1 MKLRDLFLRL
11 LAMVAPRRVER
22 ELDEELAFH
31 IERDTHKHIAA
42 GLSPIEARTR
52 AIARFGS
59 VALAAD
65 QCRDERGTGLIE
77 DLARDTLY
85 AFRTFRRA
93 PLAALTIVATIAIG
107 LGLVAAVFTFYS
119 MFFFRVDAVQNP
131 DELFAVVR
139 PTRPG
144 ADSWAPLTRADYEAL
159 RRESG
164 VFVDVAAMV
173 SSIETRIDGR
183 VASPMLVTGNF
194 FQLLGVHAAVGR
206 TLTPGDDEPSAGR
219 PIVFSHRAW
228 MKLFAGDP
236 TILGRSVRINGVP
249 CVAVGVMP
257 ESFRGLNIAPPDF
270 WAPLTLA
277 GEFRPT
283 DAGGEADRPV
293 TVVGRLKPGV
303 SREQATAGL
312 EVWARTHPKTVG
324 GRPVSIALE
333 PRQGTLPDDWLEVI
347 AFFSPIFFAFG
358 LILMIGCA
366 NVANLLLARAV
377 ARQREIGIR
386 LSLGA
391 SRRRI
396 IRQLLTE
403 SLILALASA
412 ACGFAVSRVCLE
424 GASYVV
430 TATMPGEIAEH
441 VNFGVPAADWRV
453 VVFLMVSA
461 VVATIFFGLVPALQA
476 SRVELVRAAR
486 GEVTRDARPGRA
498 RHLLIGVQVGASA
511 LLLICAAVFLRSAF
525 AAAQASP
532 GLRTRDTI
540 GVPIA
545 NEPRREAI
553 VREVMAHAS
562 VVGVAASSAPALGE
576 ASVSGEAPADTRP
589 ADSAEGRRS
598 VAVNY
603 RLVSPGYFQLL
614 EVDVIRG
621 RGFTEAEGAE
631 AGVAVVSESAA
642 RKLWPNGEALG
653 QALRLQSRVF
663 TVVGVARDVTGGLM
677 QLLSFSGVYLP
688 VSLQAPGTSLLLRV
702 RGDPG
707 QVRLVLLDRLTQVDP
722 ALDHEVQTLR
732 TVAGM
737 GVYILQI
744 AFWVT
749 LLLGGLALALTVS
762 GLFSVLSY
770 LVEQRAKE
778 IGVRIALGATT
789 RTITVLVLS
798 QSVRPVGFGLLAGGG
813 LAAAVATVLMS
824 TPAAVEIGNTVRVFD
839 PLAYAASLLVIVITC
854 VAAASI
860 PALRAARVDP
870 IATLRQD

>member
-1 MKLRDLFLRL
+1 MNLRDLFLRVRAL
-11 LAMVAPRRVER
+11 VAPRRVER

-31 IERDTHKHIAA
+31 IERDTQKHIAA
-42 GLSPIEARTR
+42 GLSPIDARTR

-59 VALAAD
+59 VSLAAD
-65 QCRDERGTGLIE
+65 QCRDERGTGLID
-77 DLARDTLY
+77 DLARDILY

-139 PTRPG
+139 PTSPG
-144 ADSWAPLTRADYEAL
+144 ADSRVPLTRADYEAL

-164 VFVDVAAMV
+164 VFVDVAAIV

-183 VASPMLVTGNF
+183 AASPMLVTGNF
-194 FQLLGVHAAVGR
+194 FQLLGVHAALGR

-236 TILGRSVRINGVP
+236 TIVGRSVRDQRRAVCRRRRDAREFPRPEHCPARLLGAADTRRGVP
-249 CVAVGVMP
+249 
-257 ESFRGLNIAPPDF
+257 
-270 WAPLTLA
+270 
-277 GEFRPT
+277 
-283 DAGGEADRPV
+283 ADRCGRRGRQAGHRRRPAEARGV
-293 TVVGRLKPGV
+293 AGAGDRRARGVGPDASENGRRSPGV
-303 SREQATAGL
+303 HHAGAAAGHASRTTGSKCSR
-312 EVWARTHPKTVG
+312 V
-324 GRPVSIALE
+324 
-333 PRQGTLPDDWLEVI
+333 
-347 AFFSPIFFAFG
+347 FSPIFFAFG
-358 LILMIGCA
+358 LILMIACA

-424 GASYVV
+424 GASYAV
-430 TATMPGEIAEH
+430 TATMPGEIAEQ

-461 VVATIFFGLVPALQA
+461 VVATISFGLVPALQA

-540 GVPIA
+540 SVPIA
-545 NEPRREAI
+545 NEPRRAAI

-562 VVGVAASSAPALGE
+562 VVAVAASSAPALGE
-576 ASVSGEAPADTRP
+576 ASVSGEASADTRP

-614 EVDVIRG
+614 EVDLIRG
-621 RGFTEAEGAE
+621 RGFTEAEGAPE

-642 RKLWPNGEALG
+642 RKLWPSGDALG
-653 QALRLQSRVF
+653 QVLRLQSRAF
-663 TVVGVARDVTGGLM
+663 TVVGVARDV
-677 QLLSFSGVYLP
+677 SW
-688 VSLQAPGTSLLLRV
+688 
-702 RGDPG
+702 
-707 QVRLVLLDRLTQVDP
+707 
-722 ALDHEVQTLR
+722 R
-732 TVAGM
+732 TDAVA
-737 GVYILQI
+737 
-744 AFWVT
+744 
-749 LLLGGLALALTVS
+749 LLLGRVPASRVS
-762 GLFSVLSY
+762 
-770 LVEQRAKE
+770 K
-778 IGVRIALGATT
+778 T
-789 RTITVLVLS
+789 RGHRCCCV
-798 QSVRPVGFGLLAGGG
+798 FAG
-813 LAAAVATVLMS
+813 
-824 TPAAVEIGNTVRVFD
+824 
-839 PLAYAASLLVIVITC
+839 
-854 VAAASI
+854 I
-860 PALRAARVDP
+860 PARRVWLCSIASRRSTRRSTTKSRRCGPSPAWAP
-870 IATLRQD
+870 ISCRSPSG